1 MSNQYFQNITLT
13 EFLKSEFRNKK
24 TPNGIGNRIGAFFSL
39 FPCSI
44 YNYQIRKSWNELYNS
59 IEKKLLNFYPELN
72 CEWNGEKPSILK
84 LVLNQDEERIEFK
97 FNKCHIGI
105 TTDSIYFFPY
115 KTADLDS
122 PFYNTLEK
130 PFRIVYNPKAKKD
143 KYSII
148 NTISN
153 LIAIQETDKQ
163 THLTFQL
170 KELEEE
176 TVLIVNKKLQLP
188 STIATRTLSTL

>member
-1 MSNQYFQNITLT
+1 MNNQYFQNITLI

-24 TPNGIGNRIGAFFSL
+24 SSIGIGNKIGSLFSL
-39 FPCSI
+39 FPSSL
-44 YNYQIRKSWNELYNS
+44 YNYQIKKSWNELYNS

-84 LVLNQDEERIEFK
+84 LVLNQDVERIEFK
-97 FNKCHIGI
+97 FDKCHIGI
-105 TTDSIYFFPY
+105 TPDSIYFFPY
-115 KTADLDS
+115 ETADLDS

-130 PFRIVYNPKAKKD
+130 PFRIVYNPELKKD

-148 NTISN
+148 NTISD
-153 LIAIQETDKQ
+153 LKSITETDKQ
-163 THLTFQL
+163 TRLNFQL

-176 TVLIVNKKLQLP
+176 TELIINKKLQLP
-188 STIATRTLSTL
+188 TLYKNNA